1 MAEGEAGACPA
12 WRSVTRRNPPPAPT
26 PTEADPE
33 LSWPTDLVARSSS
46 SSSHASSILCLL
58 ARGEAREC
66 GRGPGAMWRG
76 RDPDP
81 MAGMPGRHLLSR
93 MLGLR
98 RWRCASPRSPPPP
111 AGPQGGFTICPFGN
125 IATRKKPAKC
135 FVISMNFPHNE
146 RTTRQREFYNANY
159 NCNHGSA
166 RDERELERT
175 VALIA
180 D

>member
-76 RDPDP
+76 RDPIQWRGCQGATSFHGCSGSGAGDAQDP
-81 MAGMPGRHLLSR
+81 F
-93 MLGLR
+93 
-98 RWRCASPRSPPPP
+98 PPPP
-111 AGPQGGFTICPFGN
+111 AGPQGGFTIFPFGN